1 MFRSPTQPEGS
12 PKSTMYFS
20 KLKPEAV
27 GERAG
32 DKQIRLR
39 AEAVARA
46 RAAEIAALPP
56 YNETFGK
63 FNRLSSSE
71 REAILLKYGISSSGT
86 NQERY
91 TRLMAVNRKKWFYC
105 IENRMSLNAGTLYI
119 SSYNNGDNDTSTKFT
134 TTLAVPVIK
143 AKRLRVLTA
152 TLANLMMPFSDNDK
166 LFKYNVSL
174 NHICI

>member
-1 MFRSPTQPEGS
+1 MAALGLADERHDFINKIKVLEKQIELYRQILDSLKYVTDNRVALRQNAQVWSELIGVSEGEAAKQMFRSPTQPEGS

-91 TRLMAVNRKKWFYC
+91 TRLMAVNRKK
-105 IENRMSLNAGTLYI
+105 
-119 SSYNNGDNDTSTKFT
+119 
-134 TTLAVPVIK
+134 
-143 AKRLRVLTA
+143 
-152 TLANLMMPFSDNDK
+152 
-166 LFKYNVSL
+166 
-174 NHICI
+174 